1 MGDSSL
7 RVPLVFLVLLLSAGL
22 SVVVGSPDAG
32 GVNAD
37 QGRYV
42 AAQRSGD
49 DWPW

>member
-1 MGDSSL
+1 MGDGSL

-22 SVVVGSPDAG
+22 LAGVGSPDAG

-37 QGRYV
+37 HGRYV
-42 AAQRSGD
+42 AAQASGD